1 VPSGLKRHY
10 GSGALHFITTSCYH
24 RCALLAAP
32 ARRTLFLKIFEEVR
46 RSYRFVVVGYVVMPE
61 HVHLLIGEP
70 ERGNPSVVMQ
80 VLKQRVA
87 RSILR
92 QQQEQRSDSRLLAED
107 DAGARPFWQVRFYDF
122 VVCSEEKR
130 VEKLRYMHRNPVRR
144 GLVLEPEQWAWSSYR
159 HYGFG
164 ERGLVLVNEL
174 QPAVMKIRDRLTG
187 STAAT
192 EQT

>member
-1 VPSGLKRHY
+1 
-10 GSGALHFITTSCYH
+10 
-24 RCALLAAP
+24 
-32 ARRTLFLKIFEEVR
+32 
-46 RSYRFVVVGYVVMPE
+46 MPE

-107 DAGARPFWQVRFYDF
+107 DARARPFWQVRFYDF

-144 GLVLEPEQWAWSSYR
+144 GLVLEPEQWVWSSYR
-159 HYGFG
+159 HYAFG
-164 ERGLVLVNEL
+164 ERGLVLVNDL

-187 STAAT
+187 STDTAA
-192 EQT
+192 QT